1 MDCKQFYRDLKS
13 KGGELRSEELTKAR
27 QSRAHKALEEDER
40 LEVAEYFG
48 VRREAAPSYV
58 GVTRPIGIY
67 EMASSSYPSL
77 RLSLSMVEVPL
88 LRVPSDSRGVYR
100 LSGKGFALIVAQ
112 AVFASTGAFLARL
125 RVSGGHGV
133 VGLVC
138 NLLLPKGR
146 RDIAFDEVTAR

>member
-27 QSRAHKALEEDER
+27 QSRVHKALEEDER
-40 LEVAEYFG
+40 LEAAEYFG

-67 EMASSSYPSL
+67 EMASSSYPSP
-77 RLSLSMVEVPL
+77 RLSLGMVEAPL
-88 LRVPSDSRGVYR
+88 LYVPSDSRGVYR

-112 AVFASTGAFLARL
+112 ALFASTGASWPVSVRL
-125 RVSGGHGV
+125 VAMAV